1 MSKIRVTWTNV
12 IEIDTDEWRE
22 VAEDHLDSTD
32 FSEDAIVNDVL
43 GLFDVEDRTPRW
55 ARSAIRRVSE
65 TVVWK

>member
-22 VAEDHLDSTD
+22 VADGHLPSVGFTDS
-32 FSEDAIVNDVL
+32 EIVDDVL
-43 GLFDVEDRTPRW
+43 KLLDIDDQTPPW
-55 ARSAIRRVSE
+55 ARNAIRRVSE